1 MKSGKTIK
9 LHGKIGKSK
18 RRAIDIIMIPSKPL
32 ISIITPCFNE
42 ELNVE
47 NCASELRRVMESRCS
62 EYDYEHIFVDNASTD
77 LTYLRLKQIASKDSR
92 VKVILNSRNVGPF
105 RNMWHGLKNASGQAV
120 IPLLPADLQD
130 PPTVIPDF
138 LELWEKGHLVVHGVR
153 RNRKEFF
160 LMRMARSTYY
170 RVIRKF
176 ADVDIPLNAGEFML
190 IDRRIAKSILS
201 LDDQYPYIRGL
212 VAQCGVKS
220 AFVDY
225 DWRQRE
231 RGKSRNSLIDLVDQA
246 INGFVST
253 SKIPARLA
261 LLIGFFLS
269 IAGIFGAFV
278 TTLLFLFNRGE
289 NIAVGIPTAIVSI
302 LFFAGIQLL
311 FLGLIGEYVLSIHG
325 QVRKSP
331 PMFEIERIN
340 LIDNESLEKNEN

>member
-1 MKSGKTIK
+1 
-9 LHGKIGKSK
+9 
-18 RRAIDIIMIPSKPL
+18 
-32 ISIITPCFNE
+32 
-42 ELNVE
+42 
-47 NCASELRRVMESRCS
+47 
-62 EYDYEHIFVDNASTD
+62 
-77 LTYLRLKQIASKDSR
+77 
-92 VKVILNSRNVGPF
+92 
-105 RNMWHGLKNASGQAV
+105 LKNASGQAV

-130 PPTVIPDF
+130 PPSVIPDF
-138 LELWEKGHLVVHGVR
+138 IELWQKGHLVVHGVR

-160 LMRMARSTYY
+160 LMRLARSTYY
-170 RVIRKF
+170 RVISKF

-220 AFVDY
+220 AFVSY

-261 LLIGFFLS
+261 LLVGFFLS
-269 IAGIFGAFV
+269 MAGILGAFV
-278 TTLLFLFNRGE
+278 TALLFLFNRGE
-289 NIAVGIPTAIVSI
+289 NISVGIPTAIVSI

-340 LIDNESLEKNEN
+340 LSEVGSSEQKYEN